1 LEDYD
6 ENDKSDDQANDIETL
21 SDHLKINEV
30 TQKLSDDSKQHISPY
45 TSKEEDD
52 ESTEED
58 NEFEESEILEDISD
72 GIIIISCNFN
82 INY

>member
-6 ENDKSDDQANDIETL
+6 ENNDKSNDQANDIETL
-21 SDHLKINEV
+21 SDQNL
-30 TQKLSDDSKQHISPY
+30 Y
-45 TSKEEDD
+45 TSEEEDD
-52 ESTEED
+52 ELIEED

-72 GIIIISCNFN
+72 GIFIISCNLN

>member
-1 LEDYD
+1 MEDYD
-6 ENDKSDDQANDIETL
+6 ENNDKLDDQANDIQTL

-30 TQKLSDDSKQHISPY
+30 TQKLSDDSKSPY
-45 TSKEEDD
+45 TSEEEDD
-52 ESTEED
+52 ELTEED

-72 GIIIISCNFN
+72 GIFIISCNFN

>member
-1 LEDYD
+1 MEDYD
-6 ENDKSDDQANDIETL
+6 ENNDKLDDQANDIQTL

-30 TQKLSDDSKQHISPY
+30 TQKLSDDSKSPY
-45 TSKEEDD
+45 TSEEEGD
-52 ESTEED
+52 ELTEED

-72 GIIIISCNFN
+72 GIFIISCNFN